1 MFTSLSDMFNYYTLI
16 DANGDGY
23 SWMYDGETRS
33 AVYVYNQFLPADD
46 WMISPPLNLKKDVDY
61 TLSFKAYSSA
71 IDYPESMEVTFGT
84 GRTPEEQTKQ
94 LLDIPE
100 VPSVGEDNPVTSY
113 TLPVTVAEDGVY
125 YYAFHVTSEKFREML
140 RVFDIKLDV
149 ESGINE
155 VKSEGSLFVTT
166 GKNSVK
172 VENPEGQTVTIY
184 NSNGMLIDS
193 FTDAAY
199 ERMLYPGIYIVRGND
214 SVQKII
220 VR

>member
-1 MFTSLSDMFNYYTLI
+1 
-16 DANGDGY
+16 
-23 SWMYDGETRS
+23 
-33 AVYVYNQFLPADD
+33 
-46 WMISPPLNLKKDVDY
+46 
-61 TLSFKAYSSA
+61 
-71 IDYPESMEVTFGT
+71 MEVTFGR
-84 GRTPEEQTKQ
+84 GRTPEEQTRQ
-94 LLDIPE
+94 LINIPE
-100 VPSVGEDNPVTSY
+100 VPGADEDNPVTSY
-113 TLPVTVAEDGVY
+113 TLPVTVEEDGVY
-125 YYAFHVTSEKFREML
+125 YYALHATSAKFRDFL
-140 RVFDIKLDV
+140 YVFDIKLDL

-155 VKSEGSLFVTT
+155 VKSEGSLVVTT